1 MERKFYFMTKIK
13 QLISTKCNNW
23 INSQNLV
30 KTSNIKQK
38 HSLKVE
44 RWNHLSEGI
53 KNTTIVNHF
62 ENRICDR
69 KRSNVPLLH
78 SHLEQQESIKT
89 CTNTDKITE
98 GYCQSKHSN
107 ITFSSIKQ
115 CRSYLKD
122 IRFSEHKFSQHLFL

>member
-1 MERKFYFMTKIK
+1 MGDIYFVSLAEKGCDNRKKILFYVQNK
-13 QLISTKCNNW
+13 ISTKCNNW

-30 KTSNIKQK
+30 EISNIKQK

-89 CTNTDKITE
+89 CINADKITE

-107 ITFSSIKQ
+107 IKLSSIK
-115 CRSYLKD
+115 
-122 IRFSEHKFSQHLFL
+122 

>member
-1 MERKFYFMTKIK
+1 M
-13 QLISTKCNNW
+13 
-23 INSQNLV
+23 

-89 CTNTDKITE
+89 CINADKITE

-107 ITFSSIKQ
+107 IKLSSIK
-115 CRSYLKD
+115 
-122 IRFSEHKFSQHLFL
+122 